1 MLRNYQYRIYPETNQ
16 KLRLNQWLRICRYWY
31 NWQLGDRFQWWEQN
45 RNAVNSCPLITH
57 LPKLKDNPEYYSQK
71 RLLPEFKQDLVKVK
85 HSGELLDF
93 NLVPAN
99 TLQDVCQRAKLA
111 FDRFIKG
118 DQNGKRSGKP
128 RFKNQ
133 ARYRTLK
140 IEGKGCFKIERV
152 EKRWLFLRISKLKG
166 WLKVRL
172 HRPLPDDFYL
182 KNILITKKADGW
194 YATLTL
200 EDLTVPTFTSDDIVP
215 TWENSMGLDAVL
227 HENDYLA
234 TSEGTKLPSL
244 KSFRQKA
251 EKLAKVSKKKNAR
264 KKGSK
269 RRKKLA
275 KKEAKIHQKI
285 ARDRQN
291 HAYNTAIALVET
303 GKKVF
308 FYEDLNLQG
317 LTRRNKAKPD
327 GHGGYLLNGQQA
339 KSGLNKSW
347 LDAGFGKFFK
357 ILDYIAEKAGAV
369 TIKCNP
375 SYTSQLLSYRDE
387 FVFTDCSIREY
398 WDTEEKLMVDRD
410 VNASINLKRVGLGMF
425 PTIKRRRGKPVV
437 IDSTTNSTSKEVLE
451 VLRYQKPTLYPIG

>member
-1 MLRNYQYRIYPETNQ
+1 
-16 KLRLNQWLRICRYWY
+16 
-31 NWQLGDRFQWWEQN
+31 
-45 RNAVNSCPLITH
+45 
-57 LPKLKDNPEYYSQK
+57 
-71 RLLPEFKQDLVKVK
+71 
-85 HSGELLDF
+85 
-93 NLVPAN
+93 
-99 TLQDVCQRAKLA
+99 LQDVCQRAKLA

-166 WLKVRL
+166 WLKVRR
-172 HRPLPDDFYL
+172 HRPLPDGFYL

-347 LDAGFGKFFK
+347 LDAGFGEFFK

>member
-172 HRPLPDDFYL
+172 HRPLPDGFYL
-182 KNILITKKADGW
+182 KNILIRE
-194 YATLTL
+194 LQ
-200 EDLTVPTFTSDDIVP
+200 I
-215 TWENSMGLDAVL
+215 N
-227 HENDYLA
+227 NDPFILSNNQLFPQ
-234 TSEGTKLPSL
+234 TILVNEVIFLFFVQPLPL
-244 KSFRQKA
+244 
-251 EKLAKVSKKKNAR
+251 LWN
-264 KKGSK
+264 
-269 RRKKLA
+269 
-275 KKEAKIHQKI
+275 
-285 ARDRQN
+285 
-291 HAYNTAIALVET
+291 LV
-303 GKKVF
+303 
-308 FYEDLNLQG
+308 
-317 LTRRNKAKPD
+317 
-327 GHGGYLLNGQQA
+327 
-339 KSGLNKSW
+339 
-347 LDAGFGKFFK
+347 
-357 ILDYIAEKAGAV
+357 
-369 TIKCNP
+369 
-375 SYTSQLLSYRDE
+375 
-387 FVFTDCSIREY
+387 
-398 WDTEEKLMVDRD
+398 
-410 VNASINLKRVGLGMF
+410 
-425 PTIKRRRGKPVV
+425 
-437 IDSTTNSTSKEVLE
+437 
-451 VLRYQKPTLYPIG
+451 